1 MNRAQAE
8 GGFALIAAIVLITVL
23 AALAAWVTSMVS
35 AQATGAQME
44 RSSRVVELAAQ
55 TGLDW
60 GAYRAMRSTPAP
72 VCPAATVLPPLA
84 AYPGARITVTCAATP
99 TTEPAVPGPGTIT
112 VYAITATATVGGTS
126 SDPNYAEYVRS
137 GLFSR

>member
-1 MNRAQAE
+1 MNRPQAQ

-35 AQATGAQME
+35 AQAAGGLLE
-44 RSSRVVELAAQ
+44 RSGRVVELAAQ
-55 TGLDW
+55 TGLEW
-60 GAYRAMRSTPAP
+60 GAHRVLRSTPA

-84 AYPGARITVTCAATP
+84 AYPGVRISVRCTASP
-99 TTEPAVPGPGTIT
+99 TTEPSLPGPGTIT
-112 VYAITATATVGGTS
+112 VYAITATATVGGTAAGP
-126 SDPNYAEYVRS
+126 DYTERTRS